1 MDWKQMFEAGAAGD
15 PRFARLSQRV
25 VAPSW
30 PLRLGLLS
38 AAVVVAL
45 PLAVVVLGGLAV
57 GLLVYFVARL
67 VEGVGQSLGGGGGS
81 VEAGP
86 TRADD
91 PMRENV
97 RVIQRP

>member
-1 MDWKQMFEAGAAGD
+1 
-15 PRFARLSQRV
+15 
-25 VAPSW
+25 
-30 PLRLGLLS
+30 
-38 AAVVVAL
+38 
-45 PLAVVVLGGLAV
+45 V

-67 VEGVGQSLGGGGGS
+67 VESVGQSLGGGGGS